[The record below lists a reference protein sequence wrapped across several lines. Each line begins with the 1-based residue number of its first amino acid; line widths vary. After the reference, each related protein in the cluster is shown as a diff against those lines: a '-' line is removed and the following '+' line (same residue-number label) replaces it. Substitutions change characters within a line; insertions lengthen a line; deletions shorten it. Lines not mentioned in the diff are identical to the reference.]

1 MRVIK
6 SYPRVNRILRASPPM
21 DKRKRSAFEMY
32 QVYQQQQEE
41 NAEDSGEL
49 SEDCG
54 IVVSRRVQSSVVLV

>member
-1 MRVIK
+1 
-6 SYPRVNRILRASPPM
+6 M